1 METPYNHSLLVL
13 LFLILSLLKHG
24 LLQMV
29 IIINV
34 ILSIGMSDKHISEVV
49 KEEAFVKELMA

>member
-29 IIINV
+29 IIIN
-34 ILSIGMSDKHISEVV
+34 ILLFIGMSDKHISEVV